1 MKSPEISVIVPVHQA
16 EDFLEECVD
25 SILRQTFREFEC
37 ILVDDGSLDRCP
49 QICDAYAQKDG
60 RVRVIHQKNGGVS
73 SARNAGMDAAVGR
86 YLEFVDADDWID
98 ERLLETQLRTLREH
112 GAQIAQ
118 TTVRMRT
125 PARTHAIRVTD
136 GLSRLTEIIRE
147 QETGMGGYIGWESVG
162 SLYDAAVL
170 RDVRFPPIRIG
181 EDMAFMAGVYS
192 EAPRVVIFDEEMYV
206 YRQQP
211 DSAMHRMFRQA
222 DPDIVVA
229 VERVRR
235 IAEARCLP
243 PDDVLTFCVN
253 HLYIYFC
260 TAARRGENAQSPYMR
275 ALRGFL
281 RANYRR
287 IMAQKRIGRM
297 EKLRLSE
304 LALLGSVRLPFRKAD
319 EEERA
324 W

>member
-1 MKSPEISVIVPVHQA
+1 MKNPEISVIVPVYQA

-25 SILRQTFREFEC
+25 SILRQTFRELEC
-37 ILVDDGSLDRCP
+37 ILVDDGSFDRCP
-49 QICDAYAQKDG
+49 QICDAYAQKDE
-60 RVRVIHQKNGGVS
+60 RVRVIHRKNGGVS

-86 YLEFVDADDWID
+86 HLEFVDADDRID
-98 ERLLETQLRTLREH
+98 ERLLETQMRILWEH

-118 TTVRMRT
+118 TTIQMGT
-125 PARTHAIRVTD
+125 PACTHAIRVTD
-136 GLSRLTEIIRE
+136 GLSRLTEIIHE

-181 EDMAFMAGVYS
+181 EDMAFMADVYS
-192 EAPRVVIFDEEMYV
+192 RNPRVAVFDEEMYI

-222 DPDIVVA
+222 DPDIVDA

-235 IAEARCLP
+235 IAEARHLP

-260 TAARRGENAQSPYMR
+260 SAARRGENAQSPYMR

-281 RANYRR
+281 RANYRQF
-287 IMAQKRIGRM
+287 MAQKKIGRM

-304 LALLGSVRLPFRKAD
+304 LALLNSVRIPFRKTD
-319 EEERA
+319 EEKRE
-324 W
+324 